1 MISFASPEKQQQQL
15 EQQQQQQQPP
25 NQDVVSHKFIF
36 GVIFSRC
43 QDVSATV
50 RAKAL
55 QTLAEITAANNPIM
69 VMVIQDMFKEDGN
82 EVASG
87 QGTTVPSSNA
97 TSVTASRRGST
108 GEKE

>member
-1 MISFASPEKQQQQL
+1 MVISLTPKRPTAPQQQQG
-15 EQQQQQQQPP
+15 
-25 NQDVVSHKFIF
+25 DVVSHKFIF

-69 VMVIQDMFKEDGN
+69 VIVIRDMFTTEEREGAT
-82 EVASG
+82 EGEG
-87 QGTTVPSSNA
+87 QEAGPSSAA
-97 TSVTASRRGST
+97 TSETVSRRESV
-108 GEKE
+108 GENE